1 MGCTGWT
8 GRHGWTSRTREKR
21 ARRGWTVL
29 LLAGAVALVAAA
41 PAGAATVS
49 GVVKNGTGY
58 QVVAVQA
65 NGTAKKATVSQS
77 SGSFTIRGVKLASA
91 SLQLVRADGS
101 YFGPIVLKASGTR
114 AYEFVKGSGNL
125 KIGTVLLKSGYALV
139 VRMPF
144 ARFQTAATVTARA
157 VRGKPIG
164 AGKLGRVAT
173 GQPKGCR
180 GPAGDLDL
188 DGVINA
194 FDIDDNGNLILDNVD
209 RSSRGAG
216 RPVAQLAPASSSL
229 PTVAAPRDDPSP
241 SPSPQPSPPGPQPTP
256 PPTPPGPVP
265 TPPPTPPG
273 PVPTAEFR
281 MFSNFKLGGANS
293 INVNIPGIGDID
305 ALIARDVPRTVT
317 LATQVIGGKTATLDG
332 LGNVYFAPHSI
343 DGVSYPQVNFS
354 PPTYTGNLLNL
365 VVGDTHDAQIKPGA
379 LPDQIGAGD
388 SFLQTAADGKSYPG
402 TLNFVFNTAP
412 ALKSYRFDTDASV
425 TPIVYDE
432 YGAAVSGMS
441 REAVIGVPHGATA
454 VTFTF
459 WRPQRKASPG
469 EAGNAGGWIDI
480 GGLQYRIDLPNAV
493 RDPQTGAALPG
504 THSSWGAYSDASA
517 NGVPV
522 ATTPNDEGVND
533 PAADAPSN
541 PAGTIT
547 FTLSLTKSF
556 SDWRSFG
563 PGTEIRLDIEA
574 VSQYGDNAAQGL
586 RLVLQ

>member
-1 MGCTGWT
+1 MGSTET
-8 GRHGWTSRTREKR
+8 IRRGRTVAREKR
-21 ARRGWTVL
+21 ARHGWATV
-29 LLAGAVALVAAA
+29 LLAGAVALIVAA

-49 GVVKNGTGY
+49 GVVKNGAGF

-65 NGTAKKATVSQS
+65 NGTARKATISQA
-77 SGSFTIRGVKLASA
+77 SGAFTITGVKLASA

-101 YFGPIVLKASGTR
+101 YFGPLVLKASGTR
-114 AYEFVKGSGNL
+114 AYECIKGSANL
-125 KIGTVLLKSGYALV
+125 RIGTVLLKSGYALV
-139 VRMPF
+139 VRMPLG
-144 ARFQTAATVTARA
+144 RFQTAAMVTARA

-173 GQPKGCR
+173 GQPMGYR

-188 DGVINA
+188 DGIINA
-194 FDIDDNGNLILDNVD
+194 FDIDDNGNLTLDNVD
-209 RSSRGAG
+209 RSRRGAG
-216 RPVAQLAPASSSL
+216 QPAAQLAPAASSL
-229 PTVAAPRDDPSP
+229 PTGAAPREDPSP
-241 SPSPQPSPPGPQPTP
+241 SPSPQPTPPGPQPPAPPAPPGPQPTP
-256 PPTPPGPVP
+256 PPTPPGPSP
-265 TPPPTPPG
+265 TT
-273 PVPTAEFR
+273 EFR
-281 MFSNFKLGGANS
+281 MFSNFKLGGS
-293 INVNIPGIGDID
+293 TFINVNIPGIGDID
-305 ALIARDVPRTVT
+305 SLIARYVPETVT
-317 LATQVIGGKTATLDG
+317 LATQVIGGRSATLDG
-332 LGNVYFAPHSI
+332 LGNVYCAQHSI
-343 DGVSYPQVNFS
+343 GGIAYPQVNFL

-365 VVGDTHDAQIKPGA
+365 VVGETHDAQIKPGA

-388 SFLQTAADGKSYPG
+388 SFLQTSSDGKSYPG

-412 ALKSYRFDTDASV
+412 ALKSYQFDTDAV
-425 TPIVYDE
+425 AIPIVYDAN
-432 YGAAVSGMS
+432 GTVVSGMTQQ
-441 REAVIGVPHGATA
+441 AVIAVPHGATA

-459 WRPQRKASPG
+459 WRPQRKAGPG
-469 EAGNAGGWIDI
+469 ETGNAGGWIDI

-493 RDPQTGAALPG
+493 RDPQTGAELPG
-504 THSSWGAYSDASA
+504 THSSRGAYSNANA

-556 SDWRSFG
+556 SDWLSFG

-586 RLVLQ
+586 RLVVQ